1 MANKL
6 VSIVIP
12 VYNSAATL
20 AETLESCRAQ
30 TYSLIEIIV
39 VDDGSSDES
48 VKIAESFAVRLIQ
61 QSNQGPAIARNTGIK
76 AAKGEY
82 IQFCDSDDLLHPE
95 KISRSMALLET
106 RTDAALVYCKMQ
118 PIDEQGRPLNDEVSA
133 PPDDYF
139 AEERLFCKIL
149 KANGSPIQTT
159 TILARKAALEAVG
172 SYRADPNHR
181 CAEDWDLLLRLA
193 QDYPFLG
200 IPEALTSYRHRPGA
214 LTNQPILMAEGRLQ
228 TVIYARD
235 YAARPNCMDDAAYNR
250 FEAGRY
256 HVLAMACWKESQRH
270 AARKAFLKAAD
281 LFPDAALIRR
291 VYALLC
297 LFLPISISNS
307 INRLLKSR

>member
-30 TYSLIEIIV
+30 TYSPLEIIV
-39 VDDGSSDES
+39 VDDGSSDAS
-48 VKIAESFAVRLIQ
+48 IKIAESFGVTLIK

-76 AAKGEY
+76 AAQGDY

-95 KISRSMALLET
+95 KIARSMTLLES
-106 RTDAALVYCKMQ
+106 RPDAALVYCKMR
-118 PIDEQGRPLNDEVSA
+118 PIDEQGRPLMDEVSA
-133 PPDDYF
+133 PSDDYF
-139 AEERLFCKIL
+139 EEERLFCKIL

-159 TILARKAALEAVG
+159 TLLARRAVLEAVG
-172 SYRADPNHR
+172 SYRADTKHR
-181 CAEDWDLLLRLA
+181 CAEDWDLLLRLS

-200 IPEALTSYRHRPGA
+200 IPEALTSYRHRSGA
-214 LTNQPILMAEGRLQ
+214 LSSNPILMAEGRLQ

-235 YAARPNCMDDAAYNR
+235 YAARPDCMDDTAYNR

-256 HVLAMACWKESQRH
+256 HVLAMAYWKESQRH
-270 AARKAFLKAAD
+270 AAHKAFLKAAD
-281 LFPDAALIRR
+281 LFPNSALIRR
-291 VYALLC
+291 IYAVLC
-297 LFLPISISNS
+297 LFLPISVSNS